1 MAMGSKSKEDA
12 QKNQAELTKALNN
25 FLANKEN
32 LRPTVSDKASF
43 DKLVKAVQDS
53 TDANEKVGEF
63 VTRVKQLGTV
73 VEALAK
79 TLGVLV

>member
-1 MAMGSKSKEDA
+1 MAMGSKSKEEA
-12 QKNQAELTKALNN
+12 QKNQAALTEALNK
-25 FLANKEN
+25 FLADKDN

-63 VTRVKQLGTV
+63 VTRVKQLGPV